1 MNRCILFFGL
11 SPMGF
16 NCPQGMAYL
25 EEKRMVHRDLAARN
39 VLVHTPQQVKIIDFG
54 LTRIIDVGET
64 HYKAT
69 GGMVRHKDVD
79 VQLAASLSTIIL
91 KVPLR
96 WMAPESIFHFE
107 YTHKSDV
114 WSFGVTIWE
123 ILTFGRLPYD
133 GKDGNQVVLLL
144 ESGQQL
150 KQPATCSVDLY
161 FLLQQCKP
169 FSNLFYNVQYQYL
182 GYCS

>member
-1 MNRCILFFGL
+1 M
-11 SPMGF
+11 
-16 NCPQGMAYL
+16 
-25 EEKRMVHRDLAARN
+25 
-39 VLVHTPQQVKIIDFG
+39 
-54 LTRIIDVGET
+54 
-64 HYKAT
+64 
-69 GGMVRHKDVD
+69 
-79 VQLAASLSTIIL
+79 QLAASLFTIIL

-123 ILTFGRLPYD
+123 ILTFGRLPYE

-150 KQPATCSVDLY
+150 IKPTTCSADLY
-161 FLLQQCKP
+161 FVLQQCKP
-169 FSNLFYNVQYQYL
+169 FSTVKSVYNVQYQYL
-182 GYCS
+182 GYTVVVGSSYRNCCKKYNFTNIHWKCFPLNSCIILLSHLINYVCPFP